1 MLTFDAISIG
11 QQLPQLLLPPLSRTT
26 LALYAGASGDHN
38 PNHIDSDFAR
48 AAGMEDVFAQGM
60 LAMAWLGRLL
70 SAWVAQDQVRQFDAR
85 FISLTRIGDALVCS
99 GVVTAKTEDA
109 QARLVTVQLQAVD
122 QRGDRKIVG
131 SAVISF

>member
-1 MLTFDAISIG
+1 MLAFDAITIG
-11 QQLPQLLLPPLSRTT
+11 QQLPPLVLPPLSRTT

-60 LAMAWLGRLL
+60 LAMAWLGRVL

-85 FISLTRIGDALVCS
+85 FTSLTRIGDALVCS

-109 QARLVTVQLQAVD
+109 HGRLVTVQLQAVD
-122 QRGDRKIVG
+122 QRGDKKIVG
-131 SAVISF
+131 SAIISF

>member
-1 MLTFDAISIG
+1 MLRFDAITIG
-11 QQLPQLLLPPLSRTT
+11 QQLPPLVLPPLSRTT
-26 LALYAGASGDHN
+26 RALYAGASGDHN
-38 PNHIDSDFAR
+38 PNHLDSDVAR

-60 LAMAWLGRLL
+60 LAMAWLGRVL

>member
-109 QARLVTVQLQAVD
+109 QAWLVTVQLQAVD